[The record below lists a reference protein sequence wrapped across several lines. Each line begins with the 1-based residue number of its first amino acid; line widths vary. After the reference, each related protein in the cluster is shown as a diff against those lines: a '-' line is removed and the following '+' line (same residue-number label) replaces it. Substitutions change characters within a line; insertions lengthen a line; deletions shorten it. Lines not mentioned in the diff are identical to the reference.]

1 MCVGLNWASSIVL
14 GRPGPAKVNGR
25 LKSGYYQQKR
35 PARFDS
41 SGYSICGKRSVHE
54 SVFDSIS
61 PQLGPFSLS
70 FQGRVRVFN
79 DHPFYSAMEP
89 FPGPSGPCILNHVYW
104 TRAAIHGRGGR
115 SSEFLVPGRLQ
126 EREISW
132 KSLIADCSCLF
143 VWFYWSDKRWEIYHG
158 GCVGDLEFNG
168 LGRFLTLMLCQGQFQ
183 IGSGSKS
190 RFKDLRCQDFWIFYP
205 ASDNDVIREWSIIWS
220 KGPGPDQFRDR
231 FWPS

>member
-1 MCVGLNWASSIVL
+1 MHLNLWPFMGFIFNTGSPSLLQALVSIRNVLICVVHIMCVGLNWASSIVL

-89 FPGPSGPCILNHVYW
+89 FPGPSGPCILNHVY
-104 TRAAIHGRGGR
+104 
-115 SSEFLVPGRLQ
+115 
-126 EREISW
+126 
-132 KSLIADCSCLF
+132 
-143 VWFYWSDKRWEIYHG
+143 
-158 GCVGDLEFNG
+158 
-168 LGRFLTLMLCQGQFQ
+168 
-183 IGSGSKS
+183 
-190 RFKDLRCQDFWIFYP
+190 
-205 ASDNDVIREWSIIWS
+205 
-220 KGPGPDQFRDR
+220 
-231 FWPS
+231 